1 MTAGDSHPFPPLD
14 SLEKSLSYMLF
25 ASEIRVQ
32 SSALAQTGDIR
43 LN

>member
-1 MTAGDSHPFPPLD
+1 MIAEDSHPLPSLD

-25 ASEIRVQ
+25 ASEIQAQ
-32 SSALAQTGDIR
+32 SSALAQIGDIR